1 MMSRDFG
8 FSGKDGKLDLSGFA
22 PRPAVENTTPPR
34 EESIAEQSAE
44 RAGFHSRSPVE
55 RVARVRKP
63 SQPFDQ
69 AFVRAPVDVIN
80 RFKLFCNNTGL
91 SYGEALDELMR
102 RSGV

>member
-1 MMSRDFG
+1 MVKDLGFG
-8 FSGKDGKLDLSGFA
+8 KGSDKLDLSGFD
-22 PRPAVENTTPPR
+22 PRQEIPR
-34 EESIAEQSAE
+34 DVTDEQVKADRAAE
-44 RAGFHSRSPVE
+44 RVGFQSRETIE

-80 RFKLFCNNTGL
+80 RFKIFCNETGL

-102 RSGV
+102 RAGK